1 MSKPLHAEGYAR
13 FLRELRKVREER
25 GMTQG
30 DLAAA
35 MGEHQTYVSKV
46 ETGVRRLD
54 VVELTRWL
62 AALHMSLT
70 ELAPVLENVLET
82 RPALKSRARPL
93 SKRPRD
99 RAKRA

>member
-13 FLRELRKVREER
+13 FLSELRRTREER
-25 GMTQG
+25 GMSQS
-30 DLAAA
+30 DLAKA

-62 AALHMSLT
+62 SALHLT
-70 ELAPVLENVLET
+70 LTDFAPVLDH
-82 RPALKSRARPL
+82 ALGVHHLLPSRVEAMRGQE
-93 SKRPRD
+93 
-99 RAKRA
+99 

>member
-1 MSKPLHAEGYAR
+1 MSKPLHAEDYAR
-13 FLRELRKVREER
+13 FLRALRKAREDR

-30 DLAAA
+30 DVAEA

-62 AALHMSLT
+62 AALRMSLT
-70 ELAPVLENVLET
+70 EFAPILEDSLGRHPILKPPARST
-82 RPALKSRARPL
+82 RPRRAAG
-93 SKRPRD
+93 
-99 RAKRA
+99 RA